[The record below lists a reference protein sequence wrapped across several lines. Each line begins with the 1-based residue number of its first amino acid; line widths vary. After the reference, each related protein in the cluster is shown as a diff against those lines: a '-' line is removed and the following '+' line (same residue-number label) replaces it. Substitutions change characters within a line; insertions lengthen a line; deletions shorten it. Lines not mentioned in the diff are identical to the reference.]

1 MGEEICNEF
10 EKEQGEAY
18 ERIWSREVK
27 GEIM

>member
-10 EKEQGEAY
+10 EKEQGEVY
-18 ERIWSREVK
+18 ERVWSREVK